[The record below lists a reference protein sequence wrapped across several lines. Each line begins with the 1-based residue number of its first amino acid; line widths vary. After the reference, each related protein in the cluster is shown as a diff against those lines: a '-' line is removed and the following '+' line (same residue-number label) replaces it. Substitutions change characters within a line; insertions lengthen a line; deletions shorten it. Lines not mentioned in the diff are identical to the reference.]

1 MKNKVIDPIL
11 FADFLRTYY
20 QSKSNRGILVER
32 FADLTGFEKT
42 TIYSKIRKAK
52 LGVSITEAAGK
63 KKSRAPK
70 ETPEQR
76 EQRRKETIIVAG
88 LKFAEAK
95 SAKYNTRTEDAVR
108 KAKALNQITLDV
120 SESTWNRWMTEFGLS
135 LKERRRPWAVRS
147 LTASYPMHVMMA
159 DASPMNHYYMK
170 LNKEIQ
176 PVDVIPGDTHHEEKM
191 LSAGLYKIWVYYL
204 VDMYSKAF
212 IAIPFAP
219 EPKGKD
225 ARMGGEN
232 FDDWLTA
239 LMFAMLPKHNLPKLR
254 TSDGI
259 LRTKHPFEGSPLEGL
274 PTILYTDLGSGIG
287 GNNTMKRIFQ
297 RLGHGSRILTHEAGK
312 PNSKGLVESRIGAV
326 KRSFESSLLRHTI
339 KTLDDLRYYYAA
351 WSDYQNRKKGF
362 YDKFLE
368 GAKNRKIIRVS
379 KENFQDAMVTHTM
392 RSVGGFGQIQ
402 IDGFNYYVNEALAQ
416 KKVYVFKAAGD
427 EPRFVA
433 EDEDGNIYQCER
445 LEGDGKRHNF
455 DEPRSFKADP
465 RIDNI
470 KEAIVKGKALNKMLS
485 FEDILPPSED
495 KLIYF
500 PQATD
505 QLQTSS
511 HFTPKEF
518 HSIESAKKFIFM
530 RTGLN
535 EHLSPRNILEL
546 VGTTLNAAYHNG
558 VIKDSVVDTIIG
570 IISDHQTKTQ
580 HINKEAGNV

>member
-1 MKNKVIDPIL
+1 MNKKIIDPIL
-11 FADFLRTYY
+11 FADFLRGYY
-20 QSKSNRGILVER
+20 QASSSRGVLVER
-32 FADLTGFEKT
+32 FANLTGYDKA
-42 TIYSKIRKAK
+42 TIYGKIKKAK
-52 LGVSITEAAGK
+52 LGIPVAQAAGK
-63 KKSRAPK
+63 KKNRAPK

-76 EQRRKETIIVAG
+76 EIRRKETIIVAG
-88 LKFAEAK
+88 LKFAEAE
-95 SAKYNTRTEDAVR
+95 SAKYNPRTEEAVR

-170 LNKEIQ
+170 LNKEVK

-191 LSAGLYKIWVYYL
+191 LNAGLYKIWVYYL

-232 FDDWLTA
+232 FEDWLTA
-239 LMFAMLPKHNLPKLR
+239 MMFAMLPKHNLPKLH

-259 LRTKHPFEGSPLEGL
+259 LRTKHPFEGSPFEGL
-274 PTILYTDLGSGIG
+274 PTILYTDKGSGIG
-287 GNNTMKRIFQ
+287 GSKSMQNIFK

-326 KRSFESSLLRHTI
+326 KRSFESSLLRHTV

-351 WSDYQNRKKGF
+351 WSDYQNRKKGS
-362 YDKFLE
+362 YDKFIE
-368 GAKNRKIIRVS
+368 GSKNRKIIRVS
-379 KENFQDAMVTHTM
+379 QENFQDAMVTHTM
-392 RSVGGFGQIQ
+392 RTVDGFGTIQ
-402 IDGFNYYVNEALAQ
+402 IEKTKYYVNEALTQ

-427 EPRFVA
+427 EPRFIA
-433 EDEDGNIYQCER
+433 EDENGNIYNCEK
-445 LEGDGKRHNF
+445 LEGAGKEHNF
-455 DEPRSFKADP
+455 DEPRSLKSDP

-470 KEAIVKGKALNKMLS
+470 KEAIVKGKELNKMLD
-485 FEDILPPSED
+485 FQDILPPSED

-518 HSIESAKKFIFM
+518 HTVESAKKFIYM
-530 RTGLN
+530 RTGISD
-535 EHLSPRNILEL
+535 HLSAKNILDL
-546 VGTTLNAAYHNG
+546 VNNTLEAAYQNG
-558 VIKDSVVDTIIG
+558 VIKDSVVDTIIE
-570 IISDHQTKTQ
+570 IISSHQTQTRK
-580 HINKEAGNV
+580 KEAGNV